1 MHYGTV
7 RWFNKK
13 TGAGLI
19 RTDDGEGVIFLNSD
33 IQDSDPSSI
42 DKGSRVTLDVQK
54 SRSGVLAAINVRST
68 ELSHGTTDHFTYN
81 SLASQHDLDARF
93 VVEMNEKKQGH
104 F

>member
-1 MHYGTV
+1 MIAKYLQQVNDTEVKTMHYGTV

-13 TGAGLI
+13 TGAGFI

-42 DKGSRVTLDVQK
+42 DKGSRVTLYVQK

-68 ELSHGTTDHFTYN
+68 ELS
-81 SLASQHDLDARF
+81 QWHD
-93 VVEMNEKKQGH
+93 
-104 F
+104 

>member
-1 MHYGTV
+1 MIAKYLQQVNDTEVKTMHYGTV
-7 RWFNKK
+7 IWFNKK
-13 TGAGLI
+13 TGAGFI

-68 ELSHGTTDHFTYN
+68 ELS
-81 SLASQHDLDARF
+81 QRHD
-93 VVEMNEKKQGH
+93 
-104 F
+104 